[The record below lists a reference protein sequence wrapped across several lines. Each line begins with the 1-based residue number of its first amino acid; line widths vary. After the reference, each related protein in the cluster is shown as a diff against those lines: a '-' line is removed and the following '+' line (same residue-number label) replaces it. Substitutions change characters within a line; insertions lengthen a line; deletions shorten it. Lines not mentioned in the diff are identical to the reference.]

1 MNRYRVTIKKK
12 GRKLAE
18 YKIQA
23 NSENEAIGR
32 AQSAYSFFHNNFDWS
47 EAEIVAAVNHRTTP
61 IDRI

>member
-1 MNRYRVTIKKK
+1 M
-12 GRKLAE
+12 AE